1 MRPSKATG
9 PGTVGVPGARRG
21 DLDLATQS
29 AAQARPQSPETQ
41 SPGGGAQSAVTPLA
55 IALDYIGRGWNAVP
69 VPFRMKK
76 PVDDDW
82 QRRIITEVTAAAHF
96 NSGSTVNCSG
106 GPRKIVTAR
115 QVPRICPWMISLCSR
130 FDFAPFTPKMLTIDG
145 YSNFSRSPQAW
156 VQARRVDGVQV
167 HDPTPTSASPELPR
181 AGGHSCAT
189 MRRRLLRLICAWFRP

>member
-9 PGTVGVPGARRG
+9 LGTVGVRGARRG

-55 IALDYIGRGWNAVP
+55 IALDYIGRGWNPVP

-96 NSGSTVNCSG
+96 NSGPQNIGV
-106 GPRKIVTAR
+106 
-115 QVPRICPWMISLCSR
+115 
-130 FDFAPFTPKMLTIDG
+130 MLG
-145 YSNFSRSPQAW
+145 
-156 VQARRVDGVQV
+156 
-167 HDPTPTSASPELPR
+167 PTSHGPSLD
-181 AGGHSCAT
+181 GGQSD
-189 MRRRLLRLICAWFRP
+189 RRIGST